1 MPPDDPNVPVENTP
15 PAAERPPQLPPA
27 PGSGPVEQAA
37 APQPQPAPRR
47 RGTTIGVVIAAAV
60 LVVVLAGG
68 AFAYFSMRGA
78 SESVLDKVPANADGV
93 FVAHLDPAASQKTN
107 LFRMTEKFPDL
118 GTREELSQKLNDM
131 LGQALGDAGLSPDD
145 LSWVG
150 GEAGGF
156 VQIAGGTPS
165 YAVIVATDD
174 ESAAS
179 DALQR
184 LRESNSSSASY
195 SSTTI
200 SDVEVWVP
208 SSSDQPTM
216 AVFQGVVVLASDEN
230 VVRSVIDSAN
240 GASTIQDDPV
250 FQGVMDRLPADNLG
264 LLYVNVG
271 KLVSLLDAI
280 PTEVLPSMPSTSALS
295 GIQGEGISL
304 GAEPDG
310 LVLNTVTTTD
320 PSKLT
325 PEQHDALVAGGQP
338 NALLPLVPDDA
349 YALVAGAGLTNGGTL
364 ESSLQQAGQ
373 LDPSAARMIR
383 RLHLIGP
390 DGVLTHLT
398 GDVAAQVGPGMG
410 LLPVSGTVMLGVD
423 DANAV
428 SSWLDRYAPLLLQ
441 QAGLGPSP
449 QIGGLVTSSTSSEDY
464 KGVKI
469 TTVRGAVPVSWGV
482 VDKALIV
489 GVSSQAVAQAIDL
502 SQGGAGAITTDPA
515 YTAAIG
521 SMPGTGNVLYIDVK
535 SVLSA
540 VQSFLPPQE
549 YQNFLEQG
557 GRDIQP
563 IEAVVAGST
572 SDENATTARFLI
584 KIP

>member
-1 MPPDDPNVPVENTP
+1 
-15 PAAERPPQLPPA
+15 
-27 PGSGPVEQAA
+27 
-37 APQPQPAPRR
+37 
-47 RGTTIGVVIAAAV
+47 
-60 LVVVLAGG
+60 
-68 AFAYFSMRGA
+68 
-78 SESVLDKVPANADGV
+78 
-93 FVAHLDPAASQKTN
+93 
-107 LFRMTEKFPDL
+107 
-118 GTREELSQKLNDM
+118 M

-156 VQIAGGTPS
+156 VQISAGVVPS

-179 DALQR
+179 DALER
-184 LRESNSSSASY
+184 LRDTNSSSASY

-216 AVFQGVVVLASDEN
+216 AVFQGVAVLASDEN
-230 VVRSVIDSAN
+230 VIRGMIDAAN

-250 FQGVMDRLPADNLG
+250 FQGVMDRLPEDNLG
-264 LLYVNVG
+264 FLYINVG
-271 KLVSLLDAI
+271 QLVSLLNAI
-280 PTEVLPSMPSTSALS
+280 PTQVLPSMPSTSALE
-295 GIQGEGISL
+295 GIQGAGISL

-310 LVLNTVTTTD
+310 LVLDSVTTTD

-325 PEQHDALVAGGQP
+325 PEQRDALLAGGQP
-338 NALLPLVPDDA
+338 SPLLSLVPADA
-349 YALVAGAGLTNGGTL
+349 YALVAGSGLTSGSAIET
-364 ESSLQQAGQ
+364 SLQQAGQ

-390 DGVLTHLT
+390 EGVLTYLT
-398 GDVAAQVGPGMG
+398 GDVAVQVGPGKG

-423 DANAV
+423 DAKAV
-428 SSWLDRYAPLLLQ
+428 SAWLDRYVPTLLRGANLE
-441 QAGLGPSP
+441 PSLP
-449 QIGGLVTSSTSSEDY
+449 IGGLVIPSTDSEEY
-464 KGVKI
+464 KGVTI
-469 TTVRGAVPVSWGV
+469 TTVRGPVPVSWAV
-482 VDKALIV
+482 LDKALIV

-502 SQGGAGAITTDPA
+502 SQGGAGGITTDPA
-515 YTAAIG
+515 YTSAVG
-521 SMPGTGNVLYIDVK
+521 TMPGTGNVLYIDVK

-540 VQSFLPPQE
+540 VQGLLPPQE
-549 YQNFLEQG
+549 YQKFLEQG
-557 GRDIQP
+557 GRNIQP

-572 SDENATTARFLI
+572 SDENATTARLLI